1 LYASIELES
10 NASHTGGA
18 LNLRALNDTKSA
30 FVAIEFASDFFEDF
44 TLSSD
49 MKSFSCKVVVKVIVS
64 GDDDY
69 DDTMTSTVFTSSDN
83 LAKFVP

>member
-1 LYASIELES
+1 MYASIELES

-30 FVAIEFASDFFEDF
+30 FVAIEFAGDFFEDF

-69 DDTMTSTVFTSSDN
+69 DTITSTVFASSDRCCC
-83 LAKFVP
+83 